1 MAVPI
6 RLFTVVVLFHGERL
20 LLLKRAAWKS
30 FFANRWTGIGGRV
43 EPNELDDLEEAAR
56 RELFEETDLQPSE
69 VSPLT
74 LRRTLTLDR
83 PTEGLLCI
91 LYFTG
96 RTTSGRVPSCNEG
109 TLHWVTPSELSAL
122 DIIDNSAGV
131 FSRLVDDVR
140 LGRTGVRCGIATY
153 EPGGRLVRILFDELD
168 Q

>member
-1 MAVPI
+1 MPLTVSI
-6 RLFTVVVLFHGERL
+6 RLFTVVVLFHGKRL

-30 FFANRWTGIGGRV
+30 FFPNRWTGIGGKV
-43 EPNELDDLEEAAR
+43 EPDELADLESAAR
-56 RELFEETDLQPSE
+56 RELVEETDLMHSD

-96 RTTSGRVPSCNEG
+96 TTTTNRVPSCNEG
-109 TLHWVTPSELSAL
+109 TLHWVTPDELPGL

-131 FSRLVDDVR
+131 FGRLVDDVQR
-140 LGRTGVRCGIATY
+140 NRAGVRCGIATY
-153 EPGGRLVRILFDELD
+153 APDGQLVRILFDE
-168 Q
+168 